1 MRGIQRVCHQLRTA
15 GYAEERCE
23 KSELA
28 NKESLERPR
37 VQGSALVLLIQ
48 FIFLPDQCDFR
59 DD

>member
-28 NKESLERPR
+28 SPESFERLR
-37 VQGSALVLLIQ
+37 VQGSALVLLIP
-48 FIFLPDQCDFR
+48 FIGE
-59 DD
+59 